1 MKCLIIA
8 DGRGS
13 RLSTKGDPKP
23 LIPVLGLSL
32 IERVILTAKN
42 AGLTDFYVVTGYNGE
57 KVRQYLNRF
66 DQSRNINITHT
77 TNEEWEKGNGLSVLK
92 AKELLKEHFI
102 LLMGDHIF
110 EESILEKLKH
120 EKIADDEVMLVVD
133 YDTRNNELVDV
144 NNVSK
149 VVVEDSRIL
158 NIGKNIREHNAY
170 DTGIFLCSPAIFSA
184 IEESLSNGN
193 DSLSRIIGVMAEK
206 EKVKAIDIKD
216 AYWIHVNTAGDC
228 RKATKLLYSKSIKP
242 GGPITRYI
250 NATFATRIFTP
261 LLLKIYK
268 GFTANQV
275 SILSFFVALISS
287 LFFILGHAI
296 IGGLLILLSSVLDY
310 SDGQIARLKLMASR
324 FGHFVDITL
333 DRYAD
338 GFILLGVFYYSLSVI
353 GGKEILGIYW
363 SPLIISI
370 ISILAIVGNLMVSYT
385 SATSVV
391 NFGYVYKRTG
401 IAAGRGR
408 DIRLFLLFIGGIMS
422 YFHPIYVFLALFVIA
437 LQTNTIVI
445 SRVILSWRYFTREA
459 TFRMIGRIKAIIFDF
474 DGTVADTMPFLTELA
489 VKLITANYA
498 ISKEEAERRY
508 LDTTGIDFA
517 SQLESIFPNHP
528 DNQKMASIFEERKLE
543 GIFDHPV
550 FPDAIP
556 TLKYFR
562 SKNIKTFICSSTK
575 QEIITKYNRLNK
587 IDVLL
592 DNLFG
597 YEQNFK
603 KGEQIDLILQHYKLQ
618 PDKVIF
624 VADSLK
630 DCEFARDKRINFIG
644 ISKIFE
650 KKEFQKKG
658 ALSVSC
664 LGDLTKFFD
673 TSEKYSK
680 YIEHV
685 R

>member
-23 LIPVLGLSL
+23 LISVLGLSL
-32 IERVILTAKN
+32 IERVILIAKD

-66 DQSRNINITHT
+66 DQSRNINITHI

-102 LLMGDHIF
+102 LLMGHHIF
-110 EESILEKLKH
+110 EESILEKLKN
-120 EKIADDEVMLVVD
+120 EKITDDEVMLAVD
-133 YDTRNNELVDV
+133 YNTKNNKLVDV

-149 VVVEDSRIL
+149 VAVEDSRIL
-158 NIGKNIREHNAY
+158 NIGKNIKEYNAY
-170 DTGIFLCSPAIFSA
+170 DTGIFLCSPGIFSA
-184 IEESLSNGN
+184 IEEGLSNGN
-193 DSLSRIIGVMAEK
+193 DSLSRVIGAMAEK
-206 EKVKAIDIKD
+206 EKVKAIDIKK
-216 AYWIHVNTAGDC
+216 AYWIHVDTTDDC

-242 GGPITRYI
+242 AGPITRYI

-275 SILSFFVALISS
+275 SILSFIVALISS

-338 GFILLGVFYYSLSVI
+338 GFILLGMFYYSLSVI
-353 GGKEILGIYW
+353 GSKEIAGIHW
-363 SPLIISI
+363 SPLL
-370 ISILAIVGNLMVSYT
+370 ISILCVIAIVGNLMVSYT

-391 NFGYVYKRTG
+391 NFGYVYKRRG

-408 DIRLFLLFIGGIMS
+408 DIRLFLLFIGGVMS
-422 YFHPIYVFLALFVIA
+422 YLHPIFVLVAILVIA

-445 SRVILSWRYFTREA
+445 YRVILSWNYFAKES
-459 TFRMIGRIKAIIFDF
+459 TFRMISSIKAIIFDF
-474 DGTVADTMPFLTELA
+474 DGTVANTMPFLTELA
-489 VKLITANYA
+489 VKSITENYT
-498 ISKEEAERRY
+498 ISKEEAKRRY
-508 LDTTGIDFA
+508 LETTGLDFA
-517 SQLESIFPNHP
+517 SQLESIFPNHSN
-528 DNQKMASIFEERKLE
+528 NQEVAAGFEKRKLE

-550 FPDAIP
+550 FPDVIP

-562 SKNIKTFICSSTK
+562 NKKIKAVICSSTK
-575 QEIITKYNRLNK
+575 QNIITKYGQLNK
-587 IDVLL
+587 IDVLM

-597 YEQNFK
+597 YEQNFR
-603 KGEQIDLILQHYKLQ
+603 KGDQIDFVLQHYQLQ
-618 PDKVIF
+618 PDKVLF
-624 VADSLK
+624 VADSLR
-630 DCEFARDKRINFIG
+630 DSDFAKEKKINFIG
-644 ISKIFE
+644 ISGIFE
-650 KKEFQKKG
+650 KKG
-658 ALSVSC
+658 VP
-664 LGDLTKFFD
+664 
-673 TSEKYSK
+673 EKRSIK
-680 YIEHV
+680 
-685 R
+685 RW